1 LNQAFAANNMSS
13 TPVSLLERLKV
24 AGADS
29 PDWLKLHDLYLPL
42 IKSWLAQISGTRDES
57 DDLAQ
62 EVLIVLVREL
72 PGFQSRGAGS
82 FRAWLR
88 QITINQ
94 TRAYFKKRR
103 KQPAAGVGGEDES
116 VLAQLEDPSSA
127 LSLQWDRDHDRQ
139 VSHKLLDLVKND
151 FEPTTWEAFVRFAL
165 HGEPAAAV
173 ARELGMSENAVLLA
187 KSRILKRL
195 RQEAGDF
202 LS

>member
-1 LNQAFAANNMSS
+1 MSS
-13 TPVSLLERLKV
+13 TPISLLERLKT
-24 AGADS
+24 APSDS
-29 PDWLKLHDLYLPL
+29 PDWLRLHDLYLPL
-42 IKSWLAQISGTRDES
+42 IKSWLAQVPGARGES

-72 PGFQSRGAGS
+72 PGFQPRGVGS

-94 TRAYFKKRR
+94 TRAFFKKRS
-103 KQPAAGVGGEDES
+103 KQIVAGPDNENL
-116 VLAQLEDPSSA
+116 LAQLEDPHSA
-127 LSLQWDRDHDRQ
+127 LSQQWDREHDSH
-139 VSHKLLDLVKND
+139 VSQKLLQAVKND
-151 FEPTTWEAFVRFAL
+151 FEPATWEAFCRFAL
-165 HGEPAAAV
+165 NGQPAAQV
-173 ARELGMSENAVLLA
+173 AEELGVSANAVLLA